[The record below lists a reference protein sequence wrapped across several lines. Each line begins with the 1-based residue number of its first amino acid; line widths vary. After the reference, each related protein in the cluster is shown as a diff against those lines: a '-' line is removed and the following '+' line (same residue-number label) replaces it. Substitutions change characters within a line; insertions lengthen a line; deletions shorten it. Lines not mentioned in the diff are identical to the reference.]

1 MSTRK
6 WELISSNSIENEKEP
21 KKICS
26 IVLNKDYVEKFN
38 YAVDNHY
45 WYQLY
50 LDDLPMWAMVGGAVK
65 KDGTNEIVR
74 YMYTHQKFSIGYNG
88 PNVCHI
94 LHVIFFNLCQ
104 QLLTLLKQ

>member
-1 MSTRK
+1 M
-6 WELISSNSIENEKEP
+6 
-21 KKICS
+21 
-26 IVLNKDYVEKFN
+26 EKFN

-50 LDDLPMWAMVGGAVK
+50 MDDLPMWAMVGGAVK

-88 PNVCHI
+88 PHVCVIIIHHI
-94 LHVIFFNLCQ
+94 F
-104 QLLTLLKQ
+104 TLSQ